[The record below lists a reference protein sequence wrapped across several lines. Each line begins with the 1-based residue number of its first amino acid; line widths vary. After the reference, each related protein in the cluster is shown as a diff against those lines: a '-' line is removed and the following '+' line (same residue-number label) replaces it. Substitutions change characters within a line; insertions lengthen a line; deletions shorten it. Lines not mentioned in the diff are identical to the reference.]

1 MTRGIARM
9 STKVLIPRWVACVG
23 FGMSVGFLY
32 FAGTLLLS
40 HRDWYHKIGD
50 GPAISQWLDALNQV
64 IGDFPFGRWID
75 SGSLSYLLNGL
86 LWSAI
91 GGGVYALRL
100 WRRQAA

>member
-1 MTRGIARM
+1 M
-9 STKVLIPRWVACVG
+9 C
-23 FGMSVGFLY
+23 VGFLY

-50 GPAISQWLDALNQV
+50 GPAISQWLDALNMV

-86 LWSAI
+86 LWSAL
-91 GGGVYALRL
+91 GGGLFALRL
-100 WRRQAA
+100 WRRHAA